1 MATTTAPAASIT
13 PRAIDPDKLNA
24 FLNQAV
30 GDMGAALHSAVVL
43 MGDRLGLFRAM
54 RDGTPVTSQQLSER
68 TGVRER
74 YVREWLKAN
83 AASKYVDYD
92 AATDSFS
99 MNPEQAFALAEE
111 NTALDLPGFHYMLAS
126 LMRDEEKLTEAFR
139 EGRGFGW
146 HEHDKDLFVG
156 CERFFRPTYLM
167 HLVAEWIPALTGV
180 EAKLKA
186 GAKVADIGCGHGA
199 STLLMAKAYPKSK
212 FTGFDYHDG
221 SIESARASAKR
232 QNLQDAVK
240 FEVSAAAAVPGTGY
254 DLITVFDCL
263 HDMGDPVGAAK
274 HIKNALAPGGTW
286 MIVEPIAG
294 DDTAANLNPVGRI
307 YYSAST
313 LCCVPASLSQEVG
326 LGLGAQAGEKRLRE
340 VLQEAGFTQ
349 IRRAAETPFNMVLE
363 ARV

>member
-1 MATTTAPAASIT
+1 MATTTVPAM
-13 PRAIDPDKLNA
+13 RAINPDKLNA
-24 FLNQAV
+24 FLHQAV
-30 GDMGAALHSAVVL
+30 TDMGAALHASVVL
-43 MGDRLGLFRAM
+43 MGDKLGLFRAM
-54 RDGTPVTSQQLSER
+54 RDGTPVTSQQLSEQ
-68 TGVRER
+68 TGIRER

-92 AATDSFS
+92 AATDTYSL
-99 MNPEQAFALAEE
+99 NPEQAFALAEE

-126 LMRDEEKLTEAFR
+126 LMRDGDKLADAFR

-156 CERFFRPTYLM
+156 CERFFRPTYLT
-167 HLVAEWIPALTGV
+167 HLVSEWLPALTGV

-199 STLLMAKAYPKSK
+199 STMLMAKAYPKSK
-212 FTGFDYHDG
+212 FTGFDYHDE
-221 SIESARASAKR
+221 SIESARASAK
-232 QNLQDAVK
+232 QQGMQDSVK
-240 FEVSAAAAVPGTGY
+240 FEVSPAAAIPGSGY
-254 DLITVFDCL
+254 DLVTCFDCL

-274 HIKNALAPGGTW
+274 HIRKAMAPDGTW
-286 MIVEPIAG
+286 MVVEPIAG

-340 VLQEAGFTQ
+340 VLQEGGFSQ
-349 IRRAAETPFNMVLE
+349 VRRAAETPFNMVLE

>member
-1 MATTTAPAASIT
+1 
-13 PRAIDPDKLNA
+13 
-24 FLNQAV
+24 
-30 GDMGAALHSAVVL
+30 MGAALHSAVVL
-43 MGDRLGLFRAM
+43 MGDKLGLFRAM
-54 RDGTPVTSQQLSER
+54 RDGAPVTSQQLSER

-83 AASKYVDYD
+83 AASQYVDYD
-92 AATDSFS
+92 ASADTYSL
-99 MNPEQAFALAEE
+99 NPEQAFALAEE

-126 LMRDEEKLTEAFR
+126 LMRDQDKLADAFR

-146 HEHDKDLFVG
+146 HEHDKELFVG
-156 CERFFRPTYLM
+156 CERFFRPTYLT
-167 HLVAEWIPALTGV
+167 HLVSEWLPALTGV

-199 STLLMAKAYPKSK
+199 STILMGKAYPNSK

-221 SIESARASAKR
+221 SITSARESAKK
-232 QNLQDAVK
+232 QGLGDAVK
-240 FEVSAAAAVPGTGY
+240 FDVSPAASIPGNDY
-254 DLITVFDCL
+254 DLVTTFDCL

-274 HIKNALAPGGTW
+274 HVRKALAPGGTW

-294 DDTAANLNPVGRI
+294 DDTASNLNPVGRI

-313 LCCVPASLSQEVG
+313 VVCVPASLSQEVG
-326 LGLGAQAGEKRLRE
+326 LGLGAQAGQKRLTE
-340 VLQEAGFTQ
+340 VLNEAGFTQ
-349 IRRAAETPFNMVLE
+349 VRRAAETPFNMVLE

>member
-1 MATTTAPAASIT
+1 MATTTVPAMR
-13 PRAIDPDKLNA
+13 PIDPDKLNA
-24 FLNQAV
+24 FLHQAV
-30 GDMGAALHSAVVL
+30 CDMGAALHASVVL
-43 MGDRLGLFRAM
+43 MGDKLGLFRAM
-54 RDGTPVTSQQLSER
+54 RDGTPVTSEQLSEK
-68 TGVRER
+68 TGVHER

-92 AATDSFS
+92 PATDTYSL
-99 MNPEQAFALAEE
+99 NPEQAFALAEE

-126 LMRDEEKLTEAFR
+126 LMRDQDKLADAFR

-146 HEHDKDLFVG
+146 HEHDKELFVG
-156 CERFFRPTYLM
+156 CERFFRPTYLT
-167 HLVAEWIPALTGV
+167 HLVSEWIPALTGV

-199 STLLMAKAYPKSK
+199 STIVMGKAYPKSK

-221 SIESARASAKR
+221 SIASARESAKK
-232 QNLQDAVK
+232 QGLGDALA
-240 FEVSAAAAVPGTGY
+240 FEVSPAARIPGSGY
-254 DLITVFDCL
+254 DLVTTFDCL

-274 HIKNALAPGGTW
+274 HVKKALAPDGTW

-294 DDTAANLNPVGRI
+294 DDTASNLNPVGRI

-313 LCCVPASLSQEVG
+313 VVCVPASLSQEVG
-326 LGLGAQAGEKRLRE
+326 LGLGAQAGQKRLTE
-340 VLQEAGFTQ
+340 VLNEAGFTQ
-349 IRRAAETPFNMVLE
+349 VRRAAETPFNMVLE

>member
-1 MATTTAPAASIT
+1 MATTTAPAAPT
-13 PRAIDPDKLNA
+13 PPRAIDPDKLNA
-24 FLNQAV
+24 FLNLAV

-92 AATDSFS
+92 AATDTYS
-99 MNPEQAFALAEE
+99 MNPEQAFALAED

-126 LMRDEEKLTEAFR
+126 VMRDEGKLTEAFR
-139 EGRGFGW
+139 DGRGFGW

-167 HLVAEWIPALTGV
+167 HLVSEWLPALTGV

-199 STLLMAKAYPKSK
+199 STLLMAKAYPQSK
-212 FTGFDYHDG
+212 FTGFDYHG
-221 SIESARASAKR
+221 KSIENARASAER
-232 QNLQDAVK
+232 QNLQDAVT
-240 FEVSAAAAVPGTGY
+240 FEESSAASIPGSGY
-254 DLITVFDCL
+254 DLVTTFDCL

-274 HIKNALAPGGTW
+274 HIKKALAPGGTW

-313 LCCVPASLSQEVG
+313 VLCVPASLSQDVG

-340 VLQEAGFTQ
+340 VLQEGGFSQ
-349 IRRAAETPFNMVLE
+349 VRRAAETPFNMVLE

>member
-1 MATTTAPAASIT
+1 MATTTAPAAPT
-13 PRAIDPDKLNA
+13 PPRAINPDKLNA

-30 GDMGAALHSAVVL
+30 GDMGAALHASVVL

-92 AATDSFS
+92 AATDTYSL
-99 MNPEQAFALAEE
+99 NPEQAFALAEE

-126 LMRDEEKLTEAFR
+126 LMRDEDKLAEAFR
-139 EGRGFGW
+139 QGRGFGW

-167 HLVAEWIPALTGV
+167 HLVTEWIPALTGV

-199 STLLMAKAYPKSK
+199 STLLMAKAYPNSK
-212 FTGFDYHDG
+212 FTGFDYHDA

-232 QNLQDAVK
+232 QNLQDAVT
-240 FEVSAAAAVPGTGY
+240 FEVAPAAAIPGSGY
-254 DLITVFDCL
+254 DLVTCFDCL
-263 HDMGDPVGAAK
+263 HDMGDPVGAAR
-274 HIKNALAPGGTW
+274 HIKKALAPGGTW
-286 MIVEPIAG
+286 MVVEPIAG
-294 DDTAANLNPVGRI
+294 DDTASNLNPVGRI
-307 YYSAST
+307 YYSAS
-313 LCCVPASLSQEVG
+313 LMCCVPASLSQEVG

-340 VLQEAGFTQ
+340 VLQEGGFSQ
-349 IRRAAETPFNMVLE
+349 VRRAAETPFNMVLE

>member
-1 MATTTAPAASIT
+1 MATSTAPVT
-13 PRAIDPDKLNA
+13 RAIDPDKLHS
-24 FLNQAV
+24 FLGRAV

-83 AASKYVDYD
+83 AASQYVDYD
-92 AATDSFS
+92 APTDKYS

-111 NTALDLPGFHYMLAS
+111 NTALDLPGFHYMLAAC
-126 LMRDEEKLTEAFR
+126 MRDEEKLTEAFR

-146 HEHDKDLFVG
+146 HEHDKDLFLG

-167 HLVAEWIPALTGV
+167 HLVSEWIPALTGV
-180 EAKLKA
+180 EEKLKA
-186 GAKVADIGCGHGA
+186 GGKVADIGCGHGA
-199 STLLMAKAYPKSK
+199 STMLMAKAYPKSK
-212 FTGFDYHDG
+212 FTGFDYHDK

-232 QNLQDAVK
+232 QNMKDTVTFDVA
-240 FEVSAAAAVPGTGY
+240 SAASFPGSGY
-254 DLITVFDCL
+254 DLVTFFDCL

-274 HIKNALAPGGTW
+274 HVRQALSPDGAW

-294 DDTAANLNPVGRI
+294 DNTAANLNPIGRI

-340 VLQEAGFTQ
+340 VLQEGGFTKV
-349 IRRAAETPFNMVLE
+349 RRAAETPFNMVLE
-363 ARV
+363 ARL

>member
-1 MATTTAPAASIT
+1 MATTTAPAAPT
-13 PRAIDPDKLNA
+13 PPRAINPDKLNA

-30 GDMGAALHSAVVL
+30 GDMGAALHASVVL

-54 RDGTPVTSQQLSER
+54 KDGTPVTSQQLSER

-92 AATDSFS
+92 AATDTYSL
-99 MNPEQAFALAEE
+99 NPEQAFALAEE

-126 LMRDEEKLTEAFR
+126 LMRDGDKLAEAFR
-139 EGRGFGW
+139 QGRGFGW

-156 CERFFRPTYLM
+156 CERFFRPTYLT
-167 HLVAEWIPALTGV
+167 HLVSEWIPALTDV
-180 EAKLKA
+180 EAKLRA

-232 QNLQDAVK
+232 QNLQDAVT
-240 FEVSAAAAVPGTGY
+240 FEVAPAAAIPGSGY
-254 DLITVFDCL
+254 DLVACFDCL

-274 HIKNALAPGGTW
+274 HIKKALAPGGTW
-286 MIVEPIAG
+286 MVVEPIAG
-294 DDTAANLNPVGRI
+294 DDTASNLNPVGRI
-307 YYSAST
+307 YYSAS
-313 LCCVPASLSQEVG
+313 LMCCVPASLSQEVG

-340 VLQEAGFTQ
+340 VLREGGFSQ
-349 IRRAAETPFNMVLE
+349 VRRAAETPFNMVLE
-363 ARV
+363 ARA

>member
-1 MATTTAPAASIT
+1 MAATTTAPAT
-13 PRAIDPDKLNA
+13 RAVDPDKLNA
-24 FLNQAV
+24 FLQQAV
-30 GDMGAALHSAVVL
+30 SDMGAAAHATIVL

-54 RDGTPVTSQQLSER
+54 RDGTPVTSQHLSEK

-92 AATDSFS
+92 STTDTYS
-99 MNPEQAFALAEE
+99 MTPEQAFALAEE
-111 NTALDLPGFHYMLAS
+111 DTALDLPGFYYMLAAC
-126 LMRDEEKLTEAFR
+126 MRDEQKLTEAFR

-156 CERFFRPTYLM
+156 CERFFKPTYLT
-167 HLVAEWIPALTGV
+167 HLVSEWIPALTGV

-186 GAKVADIGCGHGA
+186 GAKVADIGCGHGS

-221 SIESARASAKR
+221 SIETARESAKR
-232 QNLQDAVK
+232 QGLEGNVK
-240 FEVSAAAAVPGTGY
+240 FEVAPAAAIPGTGY
-254 DLITVFDCL
+254 DFIACFDCL

-274 HIKNALAPGGTW
+274 HIRSTLAPGGTW
-286 MIVEPIAG
+286 MVVEPIAG
-294 DDTAANLNPVGRI
+294 DDTASNLNPVGRI

-340 VLQEAGFTQ
+340 VLLEGGFSQ
-349 IRRAAETPFNMVLE
+349 VRRAAETPFNMVLE
-363 ARV
+363 VRV